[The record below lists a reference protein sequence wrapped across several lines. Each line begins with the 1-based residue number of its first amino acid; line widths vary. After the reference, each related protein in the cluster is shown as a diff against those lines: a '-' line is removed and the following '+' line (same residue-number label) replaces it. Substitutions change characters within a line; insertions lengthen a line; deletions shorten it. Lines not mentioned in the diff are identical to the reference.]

1 MVFSVCFLLGWRA
14 VSWSWDGEGS
24 YWCLYPG
31 WTVAKSQEMCCRN
44 GPQVRKLCFT
54 VTYLLAILL
63 ILKNVLEEN
72 SISLWIH
79 YHELVENG
87 RYFCYPSL
95 VYCRQSVWTSMIL
108 LSHTFFF
115 YSLFQVRTVRRGC
128 LRCFSKTER
137 TSWTGTKQLEKQF

>member
-24 YWCLYPG
+24 YWCLHSG

-54 VTYLLAILL
+54 LTYLLAILL
-63 ILKNVLEEN
+63 ILKNVLGEN
-72 SISLWIH
+72 SIH
-79 YHELVENG
+79 YHELLENG
-87 RYFCYPSL
+87 RSFLLAKSC
-95 VYCRQSVWTSMIL
+95 IL
-108 LSHTFFF
+108 PAECMNINDPVVSTFFF

-137 TSWTGTKQLEKQF
+137 TSWTGTKQHEKQF